1 MGGPTNR
8 KGHQM
13 ALSPELKTLAVR
25 ARISAL
31 NNLQSDISEVVGEV
45 EDWAEALTLVP
56 TASPALINAASSIA
70 GRAKALSDFIAEVDR
85 EAVEE
90 SLDFFNEEL
99 REIETTTKTLRP
111 LVFEVLQSGVGVIEA

>member
-1 MGGPTNR
+1 
-8 KGHQM
+8 M